1 MDLSEYEQNIL
12 KELERDMGQEDP
24 KLSRRLSGGF
34 SMGAA
39 QIQGILIFILGV
51 FLLIFGVAN
60 NPLPLGVI
68 GFLVMFFGAYRALP
82 VARKL
87 K

>member
-1 MDLSEYEQNIL
+1 MDLSDYEKNIL

-24 KLSRRLSGGF
+24 KLSRRLSDGF
-34 SMGAA
+34 SMGAT
-39 QIQGILIFILGV
+39 QIQGILIFIAGV

-60 NPLPLGVI
+60 NPIPLGVL
-68 GFLVMFFGAYRALP
+68 GFLVMLFGAYRGLP
-82 VARKL
+82 AARKL